1 MATNHLIFL
10 PSQYHERENQ
20 KKTEENAGEGAE
32 LYELHTPICTYTVL
46 YTLYVRN
53 LHFGTRRRRDNMRKF
68 HRTFTA
74 YLFLRCAFIERIG
87 RTECCPRATEN
98 KLIPQIE

>member
-1 MATNHLIFL
+1 MSYTRQCARILHCIHYMYGICILA
-10 PSQYHERENQ
+10 R
-20 KKTEENAGEGAE
+20 GVGA
-32 LYELHTPICTYTVL
+32 I
-46 YTLYVRN
+46 
-53 LHFGTRRRRDNMRKF
+53 MRKF